1 MKHGLYES
9 WKKVLNPEVLQ
20 ESLLFVSMFVVVYEM
35 LEDSV
40 VRKIK
45 DFYFEGIDIGGDTT
59 SSRYQTEVKALN
71 RSPVYASLL
80 WLTEN
85 GVIDEKDKALFEQ
98 VKFLRNKIV
107 HELPKL
113 LMTEGIPPDLDEN
126 FTNAIYLLEKIERW
140 WLVNVEMEV
149 NPEWEDR
156 QVGPNGVTPGSVWM
170 LKLLLEVASGK
181 TEYHDEFKKFFEDS
195 R

>member
-9 WKKVLNPEVLQ
+9 WKKVLNPELLQ
-20 ESLLFVSMFVVVYEM
+20 ENLLFVSMFVVVYEM

-40 VRKIK
+40 VSKIK
-45 DFYFEGIDIGGDTT
+45 DFYFEGIDIGGETT

-80 WLTEN
+80 WLMEN

-113 LMTEGIPPDLDEN
+113 LMTEGVPPDLDQN

-156 QVGPNGVTPGSVWM
+156 QVDPNSVTPGSVWM

-181 TEYHDEFKKFFEDS
+181 TEYHDEFKKFCEAS